1 MITRRLTIED
11 KPQVLKI
18 IAKLFHERLEQ
29 EGFFY
34 NQEYAS
40 KHFDL
45 LAVSTEALGICLEE
59 EGVIIGI
66 IIGIK
71 SAIIFSK
78 EVAMQEIVWY
88 VEPGKRKYGI
98 KLLKAFEIEVK
109 NLDGEFMML
118 TTMDGS
124 APEKVYRR
132 LGYKQTQQTFIKR
145 LI

>member
-1 MITRRLTIED
+1 MIIRKLAVED
-11 KPQVLKI
+11 KSQVLAI
-18 IAKLFHERLEQ
+18 VARLFAERLEQ

-34 NQEYAS
+34 HPDYAS

-45 LAVSTEALGICLEE
+45 LAVSTEALGLCLEE
-59 EGVIIGI
+59 NGLIVGI

-88 VEPGKRKYGI
+88 VEPGYRKWGI
-98 KLLKAFEIEVK
+98 KLLKAFEETVK

-118 TTMDGS
+118 TTMNHS
-124 APEKVYRR
+124 APEKVYNR